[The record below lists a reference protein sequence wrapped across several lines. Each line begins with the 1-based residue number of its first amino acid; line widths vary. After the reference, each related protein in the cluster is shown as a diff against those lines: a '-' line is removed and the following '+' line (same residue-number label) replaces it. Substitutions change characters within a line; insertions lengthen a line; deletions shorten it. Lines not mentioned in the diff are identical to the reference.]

1 MIGRPLVSLLLLGVA
16 SAAQGQTWRSVDV
29 SRQLRDS
36 SDHRIKVRY
45 VAGRFTMRPTSDP
58 VLFSMQMRYDEDRTQ
73 PVHRYEPETRRLTL
87 GLETQSVR
95 LARHMDE
102 GDFGEMWLALSNAVP
117 LDLELELG
125 ATQSRI
131 DAGGL
136 TLSTLRIQTGASDAT
151 LDFSAPNRA
160 RMRRLDV
167 HLGAAGFVIRNLGNA
182 NVSAVHVEGGVGN
195 IELDFGSSVRADVGV
210 EANVALGKLT
220 LRVPRDV
227 GVRVEVQKLLA
238 SFDHP
243 GLHKRGNAY
252 YSENWDSAEV
262 RVRVRAETVFGAIE
276 IDRNR

>member
-1 MIGRPLVSLLLLGVA
+1 MIGRPLVALLMLAVT
-16 SAAQGQTWRSVDV
+16 SAAYGQTWRSVDV

-36 SDHRIKVRY
+36 SDHRIRVRY
-45 VAGRFTMRPTSDP
+45 AAGKFTMRPTSDP
-58 VLFSMQMRYDEDRTQ
+58 VLFSMQLRYDEDRTE
-73 PVHRYEPETRRLTL
+73 PLHRYDPDARRLTL

-95 LARHMDE
+95 LARHTND

-136 TLSTLRIQTGASDAT
+136 MLNNLRVQTGASDAT

-167 HLGAAGFVIRNLGNA
+167 QLGAAGFVIRNLGNA
-182 NVSAVHVEGGVGN
+182 NVANIHVEGGVGS
-195 IELDFGSSVRADVGV
+195 IELDFGSSVRSDVDV

-220 LRVPRDV
+220 LRMPRDV
-227 GVRVEVQKLLA
+227 GVRVEVRKLLA

-243 GLHKRGNAY
+243 GLDKRGNAF
-252 YSENWDSAEV
+252 YSDNWDSADV
-262 RVRVRAETVFGAIE
+262 RVRVRAETVFGAID

>member
-1 MIGRPLVSLLLLGVA
+1 MIGRPVALLMLA
-16 SAAQGQTWRSVDV
+16 ATSAAYGQTWRSVDV

-36 SDHRIKVRY
+36 SGHRIKVRY
-45 VAGRFTMRPTSDP
+45 VAGKFTMRPTSDP
-58 VLFSMQMRYDEDRTQ
+58 VLFSMQLRYDEDRTE
-73 PVHRYEPETRRLTL
+73 PLHRYDLETRRLTL

-95 LARHMDE
+95 LAGHMND
-102 GDFGEMWLALSNAVP
+102 GDYGEMWLALSNAVP

-136 TLSTLRIQTGASDAT
+136 MLNNLRVQTGASDAI

-167 HLGAAGFVIRNLGNA
+167 QLGAAGFVVRNLGNA
-182 NVSAVHVEGGVGN
+182 NVSTIHVEGGVGS
-195 IELDFGSSVRADVGV
+195 IELDFGSSVRSDVDV
-210 EANVALGKLT
+210 DANVALGKLT
-220 LRVPRDV
+220 LRMPRDV
-227 GVRVEVQKLLA
+227 GVRVEVRKLLA

-243 GLHKRGNAY
+243 GLDKRGNAF
-252 YSENWDSAEV
+252 YSDNWDSAEV
-262 RVRVRAETVFGAIE
+262 RVRVRAETVLGAID

>member
-1 MIGRPLVSLLLLGVA
+1 MTGRPLVALLMLA
-16 SAAQGQTWRSVDV
+16 ATSAAYGQTWRSVDV

-36 SDHRIKVRY
+36 SDHRIRVRY
-45 VAGRFTMRPTSDP
+45 VAGKFTMRPTSDP
-58 VLFSMQMRYDEDRTQ
+58 VLFSMQLRYDEDRTE
-73 PVHRYEPETRRLTL
+73 PLHRYDPDTRRLTL

-95 LARHMDE
+95 LARHTND

-136 TLSTLRIQTGASDAT
+136 MLNNLRVQTGASDAT

-167 HLGAAGFVIRNLGNA
+167 QLGAAGFVIRNLGNA
-182 NVSAVHVEGGVGN
+182 NVANIHVEGGVGS
-195 IELDFGSSVRADVGV
+195 IELDFGSSVRSDVDV

-220 LRVPRDV
+220 LRMPRDV
-227 GVRVEVQKLLA
+227 GVRVEVRKLLA

-243 GLHKRGNAY
+243 GLDKRGNAF
-252 YSENWDSAEV
+252 YSDNWDSAEV
-262 RVRVRAETVFGAIE
+262 RVRVRAETVFGAID